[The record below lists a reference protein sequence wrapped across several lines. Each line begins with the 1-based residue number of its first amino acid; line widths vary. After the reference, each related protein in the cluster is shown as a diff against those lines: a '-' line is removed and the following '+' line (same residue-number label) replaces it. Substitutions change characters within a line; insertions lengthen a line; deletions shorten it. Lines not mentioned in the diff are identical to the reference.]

1 MPINQPP
8 IDTENPVRSS
18 WDLEVSYLVNRLEQD
33 LRVIQEGTT
42 TGTVT
47 GQDSTEPYDDT
58 ALRDRV
64 TVNETNITNLQATDG
79 FLQTQIDGKQDL
91 IAGAAPTNWNELARE
106 DELMADTSF
115 SIPASDYGTA
125 FVTSSD
131 VFTRTLQYRGEDV
144 VEVRVSS
151 RPIIGIGIT
160 NEYTYNYTALNGWN
174 ITSVNPAE
182 GTMIEHPG
190 RPETDI
196 SIVLQRRRY
205 VTPAELTA
213 VANTAQ
219 NNLGDVIQAAID
231 STDFADFQRRL
242 GLL

>member
-1 MPINQPP
+1 MAVNQPITTDKTP
-8 IDTENPVRSS
+8 GDTAWE
-18 WDLEVSYLVNRLEQD
+18 LEVTQNINTLEQRFNA
-33 LRVIQEGTT
+33 LLQTNTT
-42 TGTVT
+42 TTNSGVRG
-47 GQDSTEPYDDT
+47 GQDISNFATVAD
-58 ALRDRV
+58 RD
-64 TVNETNITNLQATDG
+64 
-79 FLQTQIDGKQDL
+79 FLQTQINGKQDL
-91 IAGAAPTNWNELARE
+91 IAGASPTNWNELARE

-182 GTMIEHPG
+182 GAMIEHPG

-205 VTPAELTA
+205 TTPAELTA

-219 NNLGDVIQAAID
+219 NNLGDVTQAAID
-231 STDFADFQRRL
+231 ATDFTDFQRRL